1 MQQSQQR
8 PYRLGLDLGTNSIGW
23 FVVWLEAQE
32 TNWKPTGL
40 GPGGVRIFPDGR
52 DPQSGTSNA
61 VDRRTARGA
70 RRRRDRYLRRQR
82 DLMQVL
88 IEHGL
93 MPPNEAERKAL
104 EALDPYE
111 LRAAALDAALPLHH
125 FGRTLFHLAQRRGFK
140 SNRKSDAKSE
150 EKGAIKEGAS
160 RLRSAMLES
169 GARTL
174 GEFLWRRHCN
184 RQSVRARNRGSAA
197 TAAYDFYPTRD
208 LLEAEFDA
216 LWQAQAA
223 HCTALTDALR
233 EELQDIVFYQRPL
246 RPPPVGKCAL
256 DPASDASD
264 RDGFRAPWA
273 LPLVQRFRIAQEVR
287 NLEVAET
294 GQRPRRLSKEEG
306 DRVMLALL
314 GQHKLPFDKIRALL
328 KLPAE
333 ARFNLESERR
343 TEMKGDETAARLS
356 HKSYFGKAWR
366 GLSLDRQNE
375 IVEKLLD
382 EQLADDNLLAWL
394 QSDCGLPGPAAET
407 AAGARLPE
415 GHCRLGRRAL
425 RSIVPLMQEGGS
437 RYFEAATAAYGD
449 HAKLPTGEVSATGR
463 LPYYGEWL
471 PDSVVGT
478 GDPRFA
484 GERRHG
490 RVTNPTVHI
499 GLNQTRKVVN
509 AILAAYGPPKQVVV
523 ELTREL
529 KLTDEEKQRREAEQR
544 DNERRNGE
552 RRKLLTDHGQRDS
565 MTNMLKLRLWEELN
579 AKDPLDRRCPFTG
592 EQISL
597 SRLLSEEVEIE
608 HLIPFSDCLDDSAA
622 NKVVCM
628 RWANKAKG
636 KRTPFEA
643 FGTNPRI
650 DGAVYDWNAIAARA
664 TALPGNKRWRFEPEA
679 REHFARQG
687 GFLGRQLNETGWL
700 ARMAKTYLSA
710 VCNPYEVW
718 VLPGRLTAMLRG
730 KWGLNQLLP
739 DHNFTDAKNRADHR
753 HHAIDAVV
761 AALTDR
767 SLLQRMASAYDEERD
782 RVVVPEPWEGF
793 RDELDAR
800 LRTMIVS
807 HKPDHGAQG
816 KLHED
821 TAYGLVKAPEVEGAN
836 LVYRKPILALNENE
850 IARIRDVRLR
860 EKLQAFVKEQA
871 AVGVKLSEALG
882 LFADPERNPDPHFRH
897 GLRHVRLL
905 KAEKPEYL
913 VTAKDRSGAPY
924 KAMSAGQNLYVDI
937 YELEDG
943 KWQGEAV
950 TVFDANRARTVPR
963 WRAAYP
969 QARLVMRVHKGD
981 LIALERNGIR
991 EVMVVRRL
999 EPSANRLR
1007 LVPHNEAGD
1016 FVRRHAAADDPF
1028 RWFMPSYSTLRECK
1042 AEVVRI
1048 DELGRV
1054 WRISA
1059 R

>member
-1 MQQSQQR
+1 MLR
-8 PYRLGLDLGTNSIGW
+8 PYRLGLDIGTNSIGW

-32 TNWKPTGL
+32 TGWKPIGL

-70 RRRRDRYLRRQR
+70 RRRRDRYLRRRR
-82 DLMQVL
+82 DLMRAL

-93 MPPNEAERKAL
+93 MPPGEAERKAL

-111 LRAAALDAALPLHH
+111 LRAKALDAALPLHH
-125 FGRTLFHLAQRRGFK
+125 LGRALFHLAQRRGFK

-160 RLRSAMLES
+160 RLRSAMQES

-174 GEFLWRRHCN
+174 GEFLARRHSS
-184 RQSVRARNRGSAA
+184 RQSVRARNRGSAT

-208 LLEAEFDA
+208 LLEAEFDTI
-216 LWQAQAA
+216 WRAQAVHHA
-223 HCTALTDALR
+223 ALAEALR
-233 EELQDIVFYQRPL
+233 DDLKDIVFYQRPL
-246 RPPPVGKCAL
+246 RGPPVGKCAL
-256 DPASDASD
+256 DPARDASD

-314 GQHKLPFDKIRALL
+314 GQNKLPFDKIRAML
-328 KLPAE
+328 KLPLE

-343 TEMKGDETAARLS
+343 TELKGDETAAKLS
-356 HKSYFGKAWR
+356 HKSCFGKAWR

-375 IVEKLLD
+375 IVERLLD
-382 EQLADDNLLAWL
+382 EQLADDELLAWL
-394 QSDCGLPGPAAET
+394 QSACGLSAPAAEA
-407 AAGARLPE
+407 AAGVRLPE

-425 RSIVPLMQEGGS
+425 RRIVPLMQEGGS

-449 HAKLPTGEVSATGR
+449 HAKLPTGELSATGR

-509 AILAAYGPPKQVVV
+509 AILAAYGPPKQIVV

-544 DNERRNGE
+544 DNERKNSE
-552 RRKLLTDHGQRDS
+552 RRKLLADHGQRDS

-579 AKDPLDRRCPFTG
+579 AKDPLDRKCPFTG

-650 DGAVYDWNAIAARA
+650 DGALYDWNAIAARA

-679 REHFARQG
+679 REHFAQQG

-710 VCNPYEVW
+710 VCSPYEVW

-767 SLLQRMASAYDEERD
+767 SLLQRMAGAYDDERD

-800 LRTMIVS
+800 LRAMIVS

-821 TAYGLVKAPEVEGAN
+821 TAYGLVKSPEAEGAN
-836 LVYRKPILALNENE
+836 LVYRKPVLALNENE

-860 EKLQAFVKEQA
+860 EKLQDFVGEQA
-871 AVGVKLSEALG
+871 AAGVKLAEALAR
-882 LFADPERNPDPHFRH
+882 FADPERNPDPHFRH

-905 KAEKPEYL
+905 KPEKPEYL
-913 VTAKDRSGAPY
+913 VTVGDRNGAPY
-924 KAMSAGQNLYVDI
+924 KAMSAGQNLYVEI

-950 TVFDANRARTVPR
+950 SLFAANQGASEPP
-963 WRAAYP
+963 WQSNHP
-969 QARLVMRVHKGD
+969 SARLVMRVHKGD
-981 LIALERNGIR
+981 LLTLRR
-991 EVMVVRRL
+991 EGSPQIMKVHRL
-999 EPSANRLR
+999 DAAASRLK
-1007 LVPHNEAGD
+1007 LAPQNEAGNLD
-1016 FVRRHAAADDPF
+1016 RRHADPNDPF
-1028 RWFMPSYSTLRECK
+1028 RWLMASYGKLKQMDAQR
-1042 AEVVRI
+1042 VRV

-1054 WRISA
+1054 WRDAA